1 MDNLKEIIELCNEE
15 LDNNDENI
23 TAILDYTDLKD
34 LRYLINTIEE
44 NSILDVDNFIWKL
57 KSDNLYTKELEEFI
71 ENYMKF
77 YNKWGYCYENT

>member
-77 YNKWGYCYENT
+77 YNK